1 MFNFNGMPYK
11 RSGRAGGKSV
21 STIGM
26 LVLLLAA
33 LMLLPSCTGDGDTIV
48 QADCG
53 EGTELNEATGEC
65 EAIPVDP
72 VQCLEGTVANDD
84 GDCVPDPADEYDMV
98 GELKEGECYMD
109 GDAPGMVMGTDA
121 DECIHGEGGDDV
133 IRGGGGADTITGDAG
148 NDTLHGDAGN
158 DKLEGGAGN
167 DTLNGGD
174 DNDEL
179 TGGPGNNTLDGGDGE
194 DIAIYLGAQQVT
206 VSVNQ
211 GALVRHAPPV
221 TGDGYL
227 RPDTGDSG
235 VGTDTL
241 ANIENI
247 KGTHGN
253 DIINGDDNANV
264 LKGLDGADIISGNG
278 GDDTILPNRPARA
291 NAMGVLEANVDD
303 PDPDNPGTPIAAMDG
318 LDVVNGGEG
327 IDTISYEGES
337 AVVTVDLSTVIAAI
351 EADPA
356 ADPPVLARIPHVAA
370 SVGAQ
375 TLGTPPTTAGDTDRI
390 TVVNMPTAD
399 DPEEENLVSTIE
411 NVTGGFGDDVL
422 TGNAGANTLSGG
434 GGGDTLTGN
443 AGNDMLVGGAGNDT
457 LVGGEGNDTL
467 VGGAGNDDVNG
478 GDGDDTYVGVERGDT
493 GTLTE
498 APDEG
503 TDTLSYVATADDA
516 GTAGTD
522 ESILGIGASGAQVNT
537 PDNVEVVLGTKNPD
551 FLTAPD
557 VTAPAVG
564 ATILGRE
571 GNDTLIGGTGSN
583 TLVGCA
589 GTNTLT
595 GGAGNDFF
603 GVFNDGTNADTITD
617 FATGTGTTA
626 TDEIHVKGFD
636 AGAVA
641 TPALIGGNA
650 TQVGIYVGGVLVAMV
665 GSTTIVATPDD
676 NNPATVENTLVQ
688 NILAALEKSNAAGE
702 AVVRTVEFDSAKC
715 ASN

>member
-278 GDDTILPNRPARA
+278 GDDEILPNRPAEA
-291 NAMGVLEANVDD
+291 DAMGAPVANVADTAA
-303 PDPDNPGTPIAAMDG
+303 TPAETDG
-318 LDVVNGGEG
+318 VDVVNGGMG
-327 IDTISYEGES
+327 SDTISYQGEGT
-337 AVVTVDLSTVIAAI
+337 AVTVNLGTVVPAVEDDATTTDTDESVIAHVTAT
-351 EADPA
+351 
-356 ADPPVLARIPHVAA
+356 VAA
-370 SVGAQ
+370 GSVG
-375 TLGTPPTTAGDTDRI
+375 TATVVEIVDMI
-390 TVVNMPTAD
+390 TVVNMPAAD
-399 DPEEENLVSTIE
+399 DPETPNLVSTIE
-411 NVTGGFGDDVL
+411 NVTGGLADDNL
-422 TGNAGANTLSGG
+422 TGNALANTLSGG
-434 GGGDTLTGN
+434 GGGDTLN
-443 AGNDMLVGGAGNDT
+443 GGGGNDT
-457 LVGGEGNDTL
+457 LNGGAGVDTLNGGGGNDTL
-467 VGGAGNDDVNG
+467 DGGPGTDTTLDG
-478 GDGDDTYVGVERGDT
+478 MDGDDTYVGVIAAENTSVTEDT
-493 GTLTE
+493 
-498 APDEG
+498 DEG
-503 TDTLSYVATADDA
+503 MDTLHYAPVEDNEATTDV
-516 GTAGTD
+516 D
-522 ESILGIGASGAQVNT
+522 ESEAGIGTSGSPTTT
-537 PDNVEVVLGTKNPD
+537 PANVETVFGTQNAD
-551 FLTAPD
+551 FLTA
-557 VTAPAVG
+557 AAG
-564 ATILGRE
+564 ATVLGL
-571 GNDTLIGGTGSN
+571 GGGDTINADAGGN

-589 GTNTLT
+589 GENTLV
-595 GGAGNDFF
+595 GAAGNDVF
-603 GVFNDGTNADTITD
+603 GVYNDGANADTIQNFT
-617 FATGTGTTA
+617 TGADTA
-626 TDEIHVKGFD
+626 VTDEIHLKGFEMGAAVTFAAVVISDGARAAVQVDGVTVAIVDVD
-636 AGAVA
+636 AGDTNFTPIAAAPNDDPPVA
-641 TPALIGGNA
+641 A
-650 TQVGIYVGGVLVAMV
+650 Q
-665 GSTTIVATPDD
+665 SR
-676 NNPATVENTLVQ
+676 VQ
-688 NILAALEKSNAAGE
+688 RIIAALGKSNAAGMPI
-702 AVVRTVEFDSAKC
+702 VRIVDFTPDKC
-715 ASN
+715 M